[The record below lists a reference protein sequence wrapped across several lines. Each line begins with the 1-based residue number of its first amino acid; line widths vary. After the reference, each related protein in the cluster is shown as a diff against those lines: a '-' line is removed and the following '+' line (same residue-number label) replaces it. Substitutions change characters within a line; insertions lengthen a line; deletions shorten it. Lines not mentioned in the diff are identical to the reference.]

1 MIRLVMVVIN
11 YPGRNNQ
18 KPIQY
23 NVTEEEISQVL
34 TKITEMSE
42 THESGFCPG
51 ENKLYE
57 ELKEGEPEYIKKEKK
72 RLKGRPAYS
81 KRSAI
86 SKNSVWAIVWYLE
99 EKKKM
104 VKTKRANGS
113 HSNEIT
119 PLDVREQLKM
129 RKSPHWVELR
139 ELVDKIDSLK
149 NKFSKGHTNTD
160 VRELI
165 LLENDIMKFP
175 IRIEQGL
182 TSQKKDAFFPEAHRN
197 VNALIKDLEEMK
209 GLCKKQY
216 EQMTKL
222 IKYSSLYCLNITENS
237 IRKTREGKQIRFQKR
252 GLKKYP

>member
-1 MIRLVMVVIN
+1 MVVIN

-57 ELKEGEPEYIKKEKK
+57 ELKEDEPEDIKKEKERGV

-86 SKNSVWAIVWYLE
+86 SKNNVWAIVWYLE

-104 VKTKRANGS
+104 VKIKRANGN

-129 RKSPHWVELR
+129 RKSPHWVELK

-149 NKFSKGHTNTD
+149 NKFLKGHTNTD

-182 TSQKKDAFFPEAHRN
+182 TPKKKDAFFPEAHRN
-197 VNALIKDLEEMK
+197 VNTLIKDFEKMK

-216 EQMTKL
+216 EQMSKL
-222 IKYSSLYCLNITENS
+222 IEYSSLYCLKIPEES
-237 IRKTREGKQIRFQKR
+237 IRGETLEAKRIKLQKR
-252 GLKKYP
+252 GLKRYP